1 MEGVKSSA
9 KQETYMNID
18 SNIEPA
24 VMEQEQHIQVELC
37 PAADKYIICNM
48 YPFYLYDLSE
58 IWERL
63 PNRYGVF
70 EEDDCCATLA
80 QQSDVFK
87 IWWRHPGVL
96 FPFLIRVNGIPA
108 GFALVS
114 TPPYVP
120 AGEQV
125 EYFLH
130 EFFLMRPFRGKGI
143 AQQAAKYVFDS
154 FSGRWALHTNPTGRN
169 MHTRRFWRQLLADY
183 TSYKYDEQP
192 FESDENGPLLTF
204 RFVSQASPSSAQVE
218 IQK

>member
-1 MEGVKSSA
+1 MEGIKSSA

-37 PAADKYIICNM
+37 SAADKYIICNM

-183 TSYKYDEQP
+183 TSYKYDEEP

-204 RFVSQASPSSAQVE
+204 RFVSQANPSSAQVE

>member
-96 FPFLIRVNGIPA
+96 FPFLIRVNCIPA

-183 TSYKYDEQP
+183 TSYKYDEEP